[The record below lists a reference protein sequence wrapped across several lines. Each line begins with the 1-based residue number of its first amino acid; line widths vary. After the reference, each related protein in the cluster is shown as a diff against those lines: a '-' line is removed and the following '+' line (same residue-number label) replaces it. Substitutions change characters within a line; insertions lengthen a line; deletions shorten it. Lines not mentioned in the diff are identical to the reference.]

1 MKEILLEKSTGML
14 IYLHTQPD
22 MPRYC
27 GS

>member
-1 MKEILLEKSTGML
+1 ML

-22 MPRYC
+22 KPRYC